1 MEKMLNSIIIRQL
14 PFLIGGTITGIIIT
28 YYFGFFFSIIVNS
41 AIWYVISVVAY
52 KLVWISNGM
61 RDQKY
66 LFNYFMKEIRS
77 RHGKKQLTNICMFAE
92 L

>member
-1 MEKMLNSIIIRQL
+1 MEKMLKSIIIRQL
-14 PFLIGGTITGIIIT
+14 PFLIGGTIAGIIIT

-52 KLVWISNGM
+52 KLVWKSNGM

-77 RHGKKQLTNICMFAE
+77 RHGKKTAD
-92 L
+92 